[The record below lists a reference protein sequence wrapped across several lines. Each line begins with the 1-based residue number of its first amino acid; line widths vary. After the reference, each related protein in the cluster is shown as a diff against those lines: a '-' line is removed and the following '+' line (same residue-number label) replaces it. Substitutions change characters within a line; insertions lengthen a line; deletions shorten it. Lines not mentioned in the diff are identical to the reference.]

1 MVLKMSCEK
10 LEQSG
15 NCVQKLFTRMRH
27 IGLLVGISILE
38 LLSDFL
44 HLEEHCFVLIG
55 NSISEKVN
63 GLNDVAGD
71 RFRLFSCV
79 NQCVVSHMGCNVA
92 GDSRKER
99 NSGRWAWTGRV

>member
-1 MVLKMSCEK
+1 MPCEDLDRRINSAEK
-10 LEQSG
+10 VFDRVG
-15 NCVQKLFTRMRH
+15 H
-27 IGLLVGISILE
+27 GILVGGSSNLE
-38 LLSDFL
+38 FLPDFL
-44 HLEEHCFVLIG
+44 HLEEHCFVFIG

-79 NQCVVSHMGCNVA
+79 NQCVVSHMGCNVV